1 MLREGETI
9 MIGGTNNEN
18 VFKLWKEGVRA
29 MRLPYNESDMDT
41 AEALFKQAIAE
52 EATQQTG
59 KATTF
64 DQARKA
70 VPPLGP
76 LGYPRAWSRYGYVIM
91 TRVIEGW
98 MPQSALSD
106 ADEFTARAVQLD
118 DTDYDVH
125 WDRAFFLQMMAN
137 GRPKSAFDQS
147 LNEYARAQE
156 LNDGNEELR
165 VEAAEVYVSIG
176 DPDTALDELRRA
188 GRVINHEWYW
198 WDVAWAYYFKARL
211 DPAYYD
217 VALEQFRSMHW
228 QPGDPRYVFDSQ
240 LLKAAIHAQKA
251 DIHKTKADTYDK
263 SKDEKQKAKA
273 PKERKRQAS
282 EEQLRDAAMAH
293 FRAKKDDPS
302 MRDGRGGAEWDLRDE
317 MRKRFAS
324 PEADDD
330 RDHWLR
336 GCQLAGLK

>member
-1 MLREGETI
+1 
-9 MIGGTNNEN
+9 MIGGTKNEK
-18 VFKLWKEGVRA
+18 VFQLWKEGVRA
-29 MRLPYNESDMDT
+29 MLLPYDEADMNT
-41 AEALFKQAIAE
+41 AEERFRQAIE
-52 EATQQTG
+52 LEATQQTG

-64 DQARKA
+64 DEARA
-70 VPPLGP
+70 AD

-91 TRVIEGW
+91 TRFIEGW
-98 MPQSALSD
+98 MPQKVLEGALEDALSD
-106 ADEFTARAVQLD
+106 ADEFTARSVRLD

-125 WDRAFFLQMMAN
+125 WDRAFFYQMMAQ
-137 GRPKSAFDQS
+137 GRPKSDFDQS

-176 DPDTALDELRRA
+176 EPDTALGELRRA

-211 DPAYYD
+211 DPACYD

-251 DIHKTKADTYDK
+251 DIHKTKAETYEG
-263 SKDEKQKAKA
+263 SKDPEQQAKA

-302 MRDGRGGAEWDLRDE
+302 MRDGRDGAEWDLRDE
-317 MRKRFAS
+317 RRARRFAH
-324 PEADDD
+324 PEADAD
-330 RDHWLR
+330 REHWLR